1 MVKDINIRKK
11 IVHVKVDVQLK
22 QQNKVDCPVTLTVKK
37 IFHFLEFE
45 IHENEKNKKKKKT
58 TATTTKKCC

>member
-1 MVKDINIRKK
+1 MYNSS
-11 IVHVKVDVQLK
+11 
-22 QQNKVDCPVTLTVKK
+22 NKTVDCPVTLTVKK

-45 IHENEKNKKKKKT
+45 IHENEKNKQKKT